1 MSVTFSALQMN
12 STDDVAKNL
21 GTAFDLLQKAA
32 GDDAVLAVLPEN
44 FAGIGSD
51 ESYRL
56 RIAEIDGR
64 GPIQDWLADA
74 ALRTGMW
81 IVGGTIPISSDDPDR
96 PYASC
101 LIFDDSGHRVGRYDK
116 IHLFD
121 VAIPERDE
129 YYRESANTRSG
140 RKPVVIS
147 TPWGGLG
154 CGVCYDL
161 RFPEMFRLLSIEGM
175 DFLVLPAAFTE
186 TTGHAHWHSMIR
198 ARAIE
203 NLCYVVAAAQGGE
216 HSGGRRTYGHSM
228 IVDPWGEVLA
238 EKVVVEGNDVSG
250 CISAV
255 IDSIRLQ
262 TLRRQFPTLLHRRFH
277 INRPD

>member
-1 MSVTFSALQMN
+1 
-12 STDDVAKNL
+12 
-21 GTAFDLLQKAA
+21 
-32 GDDAVLAVLPEN
+32 
-44 FAGIGSD
+44 
-51 ESYRL
+51 
-56 RIAEIDGR
+56 
-64 GPIQDWLADA
+64 
-74 ALRTGMW
+74 MW
-81 IVGGTIPISSDDPDR
+81 IVGGTIPVSSDDPGR

-186 TTGHAHWHSMIR
+186 TTGHAHWHSIIR

-203 NLCYVVAAAQGGE
+203 NLCYVVAAAQVASRNPKAPSRHGRLQ
-216 HSGGRRTYGHSM
+216 SGLATKTARLTSSTSPNDRTDRYNSSVRSGPCSLQKVRRRTIGS
-228 IVDPWGEVLA
+228 
-238 EKVVVEGNDVSG
+238 S
-250 CISAV
+250 
-255 IDSIRLQ
+255 
-262 TLRRQFPTLLHRRFH
+262 RRAS
-277 INRPD
+277 